1 MKNLLFIIFFLFFT
15 KEALSEDHYLC
26 AFDYGFI
33 LGENNSHIRL
43 KEPFLFKYRLVIDKG
58 YISSDMYFEG
68 RLIGKIKKNKSKTD
82 GQIILNARNER
93 GESRYSFFTLNREL
107 SVINNIED
115 TTVWKSYDCRKD

>member
-33 LGENNSHIRL
+33 LVKNNSQIRL
-43 KEPFLFKYRLVIDKG
+43 EEPFLFKYRLVIDKG

-68 RLIGKIKKNKSKTD
+68 RLIGKIKKTKSKTD
-82 GQIILNARNER
+82 GQIILSARNER
-93 GESRYSFFTLNREL
+93 GGSRYSFFTLNREL
-107 SVINNIED
+107 SVQNYIEG